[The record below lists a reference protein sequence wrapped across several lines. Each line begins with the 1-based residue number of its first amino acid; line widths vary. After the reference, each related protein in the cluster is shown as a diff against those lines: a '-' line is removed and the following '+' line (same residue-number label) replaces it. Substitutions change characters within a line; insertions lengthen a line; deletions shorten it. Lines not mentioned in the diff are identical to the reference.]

1 MSHAELRLGAHGPGR
16 GIRQPGRHHE
26 SGGPDGEARE
36 RRDPRARTER
46 RPGHVQPA
54 LQGQWEARDPHAG
67 NRYRRVDVPKGR
79 AQARGRP
86 RQNPSGVWEPPV
98 PPDRDADRT
107 QTFHVFASRWWVA
120 RKGELR
126 PRTREN
132 YEWRLRKHLL
142 PFFCDY
148 AISEIDVSLVERYRE
163 HKVIERERVAEA
175 IAVGEPLRDRRG
187 QRRVPLSNE
196 SINKTLVTLMQI
208 LDSAVERGLLESNP
222 ARGKRRR
229 LKVVKPVR
237 WQLEADDLKELLAV
251 AGELDRTLYRG
262 HRVGRRPMI
271 AAMAKSGLRVTE
283 MCRLRWRDVD
293 VHHERLV
300 IEDAKTDAGN
310 RHVDLSL
317 DVIEELMA
325 WRAERQ
331 PASPEDYVFAT
342 ASGRPRDKEN
352 ISRRVLAPT
361 VKRVNELRAARALPP
376 LPKVTPHALRR
387 TYISLMIEAGAP
399 LPYVMSQVGH
409 ADSRTTLEIYAQVQ
423 KRLSRKKVHRAFD
436 DLLASAGSAYALEVP
451 TGRGDQMSQLTN
463 DPALS
468 AAEGASSGV
477 TSGPRGPRS
486 GPRD

>member
-1 MSHAELRLGAHGPGR
+1 MSHAELRLGARGPGR
-16 GIRQPGRHHE
+16 GSASRADITSQEVRME
-26 SGGPDGEARE
+26 K
-36 RRDPRARTER
+36 RARGEIRVHER
-46 RPGHVQPA
+46 KD
-54 LQGQWEARDPHAG
+54 GQVTYSLRFRVNGKREILTLGTDTDGWTFRKADRKLEDVLARI
-67 NRYRRVDVPKGR
+67 R
-79 AQARGRP
+79 A
-86 RQNPSGVWEPPV
+86 GVWEPPA

-107 QTFHVFASRWWVA
+107 QTFHVFASRWWAA

-148 AISEIDVSLVERYRE
+148 AISEIDVALVERYRE

-175 IAVGEPLRDRRG
+175 IAAGEPLRDSRG

-196 SINKTLVTLMQI
+196 SINKTLVTLTQI
-208 LDSAVERGLLESNP
+208 LDSAVERGLLDSNP

-237 WQLEADDLKELLAV
+237 RQLEADDLKELLAV
-251 AGELDRTLYRG
+251 AGEMDRNLYRG
-262 HRVGRRPMI
+262 HRIGRRPMI

-300 IEDAKTDAGN
+300 IDEAKTDAGN

-317 DVIEELMA
+317 DVMEELMA

-331 PASPEDYVFAT
+331 PASPDEYVFPT

-352 ISRRVLAPT
+352 ISRRVLGPT
-361 VKRVNELRAARALPP
+361 VKRANELRAERDLPP

-423 KRLSRKKVHRAFD
+423 KRLSRKQVHRAFD
-436 DLLASAGSAYALEVP
+436 DLLASAGSADAIEVP
-451 TGRGDQMSQLTN
+451 TDGSDKMSQLTD
-463 DPALS
+463 DPAVG
-468 AAEGASSGV
+468 AAEAASSEGIA
-477 TSGPRGPRS
+477 GPRGPRS
-486 GPRD
+486 GPRN